1 MRVRTLLLG
10 CLLACLPLVP
20 QTVWAAPVNFWFDK
34 ANALYEQQAYD
45 SAALYYEKIIESG
58 TNNSSVYFNLGNAYF
73 RLKKIGP
80 AVLNFE
86 KARQLSPDDQDIIA
100 NLRFANSS
108 IIDRLPQQ
116 EESFVGAILHRAHTF
131 LSLAAQLWVLWALLF
146 ILSGLIVAILYVQS
160 NIRLWLIYLST
171 LLFVI
176 SSSVG
181 ISAGIKIYAKENI
194 SYAIVLSPTL
204 DAKNQPN
211 GNKIL
216 FTVHEGTKFRIRK
229 TISDWSLVSLST
241 GVSGWV
247 QTSSLGR
254 I

>member
-1 MRVRTLLLG
+1 MA
-10 CLLACLPLVP
+10 LACLLSFLAIVP
-20 QTVWAAPVNFWFDK
+20 HGLFATPVNFWFDR

-45 SAALYYEKIIESG
+45 SAAVYYEKIIASG
-58 TNNSSVYFNLGNAYF
+58 MNNSAVYFNAGNSYF

-80 AVLNFE
+80 AILNFE
-86 KARQLSPDDQDIIA
+86 RAHLLSPDDPDIIA

-116 EESFVGAILHRAHTF
+116 QESFIGAMMVRAHTM
-131 LSLAAQLWVLWALLF
+131 LSLSTQLWVLLALLF
-146 ILSGLIVAILYVQS
+146 IVSGCIIAIIYIGQS
-160 NIRLWLIYLST
+160 NFRLWLIYLSSI
-171 LLFVI
+171 LFI
-176 SSSVG
+176 ASIFLG
-181 ISAGIKIYAKENI
+181 TSAGIKIYTKENV
-194 SYAIVLSPTL
+194 SYAIVLSPAL

-211 GNKIL
+211 GNKVL
-216 FTVHEGTKFRIRK
+216 FTVHEGIKFRIRK
-229 TISDWSLVSLST
+229 TINDWALVSLPT